1 MVETNHLSRPLKGA
15 IILTDI
21 GVYQVQALPE
31 DLSWDLT
38 PDIDGPYA
46 ASGTL
51 DLTLFTAAQHFPGG
65 YLKSGCIL
73 GKVTGSTKL
82 GPYLAGASDGRQ
94 TAYGVLKASV
104 QVIQPTT
111 GQTKANVGCAVYRAW
126 AVVSLAR
133 LPYTSA
139 NAAAG
144 GFADTAA
151 QTALSHI
158 HFEA

>member
-1 MVETNHLSRPLKGA
+1 M
-15 IILTDI
+15 TDVS
-21 GVYQVQALPE
+21 VYTIQALPE

-38 PDIDGPYA
+38 PDIDGTYA
-46 ASGTL
+46 GSGTL

-65 YLKSGCIL
+65 FLKSGCVL
-73 GKVTGSTKL
+73 GKVTASGKL
-82 GPYLAGASDGRQ
+82 GPYLAGATDGRQ
-94 TAYGVLKASV
+94 TAYGILKASL

-111 GQTKANVGCAVYRAW
+111 GATKTNVGCAVYRAW

-133 LPYTSA
+133 LPYTSV
-139 NAAAG
+139 NAVAG
-144 GFADTAA
+144 GFIDAAA